1 MIVFDALN
9 HTYTED
15 ETLLPSVTTIL
26 GAEGFYNPKVF
37 TAGSADRGTEVH
49 LLTQQMDEG
58 KKTLNTLMLHPLYS
72 YAEAW
77 DRFRRDTGVEILFC
91 EVMVGGK
98 DLGAAGMVD
107 RFAKIRG
114 AEYILDIKSG
124 QKMPWHAIQLAGYKY
139 LSRRACRRA
148 CVYLRPTG
156 KYEFIEHSDRYDEM
170 VWKAALIS
178 YRWKKEFMV

>member
-37 TAGSADRGTEVH
+37 TEGSADRGTEVH

-58 KKTLNTLMLHPLYS
+58 TKTINALMLHPLYS

-77 DRFRRDTGVEILFC
+77 MKFKRDTGVEILFC

-114 AEYILDIKSG
+114 QDYILDIKSG
-124 QKMPWHAIQLAGYKY
+124 QKMPWHGIQTAGYKY
-139 LSRRACRRA
+139 LSRRPCRRA
-148 CVYLRPTG
+148 YVYLKPTG
-156 KYEFIEHSDRYDEM
+156 KYEFTEHGDRYDET

-178 YRWKKEFMV
+178 YRWKKEFAA